1 MFSDIEFTDFMLR
14 LEDPNVW
21 DGITVKELNQ
31 AFEYVCNNYD
41 DLEDPDSI
49 YNTIYQVRG
58 IK

>member
-1 MFSDIEFTDFMLR
+1 MFSDREFTEFLLR
-14 LEDPNVW
+14 LEEPDTW
-21 DGITVKELNQ
+21 DSITVRELNL

-49 YNTIYQVRG
+49 YNSLYQVRR